1 MYGIEI
7 RYVDRHRKKPKE
19 DVEKR
24 IGNQKQI
31 EHTKETGKIFLT
43 KKVFS

>member
-1 MYGIEI
+1 M
-7 RYVDRHRKKPKE
+7 YVDRRRKKPKE

-31 EHTKETGKIFLT
+31 EHTKEKQENE
-43 KKVFS
+43 KVFPKESV